1 MVGPL
6 KTQEVTVDPRIARE
20 GTGKNTRN
28 GHKNSEFRT
37 VYVL

>member
-1 MVGPL
+1 M

-20 GTGKNTRN
+20 RIGKNITN

-37 VYVL
+37 VYIL

>member
-1 MVGPL
+1 M
-6 KTQEVTVDPRIARE
+6 KAQEMIIDPRIARE
-20 GTGKNTRN
+20 RTGTNIRN